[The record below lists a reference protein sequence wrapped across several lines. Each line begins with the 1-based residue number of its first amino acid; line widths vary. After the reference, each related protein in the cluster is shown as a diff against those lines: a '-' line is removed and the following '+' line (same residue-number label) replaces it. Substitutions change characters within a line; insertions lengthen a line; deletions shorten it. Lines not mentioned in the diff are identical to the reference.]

1 MPEFTLTLELR
12 VIAKTSADAVDLG
25 ISAAEHLLDTFNDNE
40 TIDQILAIDAKSAEP
55 KKD

>member
-25 ISAAEHLLDTFNDNE
+25 ISAAEHLLDTFNDNK
-40 TIDQILAIDAKSAEP
+40 TIHPTVRIDACPVER
-55 KKD
+55 KD